1 MATSTATFIKH
12 HLLQGNGLLETVG
25 GNFDWFTSSA
35 NTDDSIQEL
44 KDHCRI
50 DGSSGMKV
58 GQLNLLL
65 DELQL
70 ASRKK
75 PGMTST
81 PGKPADQGR
90 RKATQQSTKGNHLR
104 SIVTRVD
111 QAELRFVLNV
121 IIKSDK
127 GLGAGGC
134 DTFMKHVHEDA
145 YKVMDTCDSCSM
157 LSLWLPLCVMHLIT
171 LHMHCDQA
179 ANQIDWSNQ
188 SSVKLPHVL
197 HLWATAQG
205 TEQIASRFHSIFGVS
220 VVVEAQ

>member
-1 MATSTATFIKH
+1 MATTTATFIKH
-12 HLLQGNGLLETVG
+12 HLLPGNGLFETTG
-25 GNFDWFTSSA
+25 GSFERFFTSA
-35 NTDDSIQEL
+35 NADVSIQEL
-44 KDHCRI
+44 RDHCRI

-75 PGMTST
+75 PGMTNT

-90 RKATQQSTKGNHLR
+90 RKATQQSTKGSHLR

-111 QAELRFVLNV
+111 QAELRFVFNV

-145 YKVMDTCDSCSM
+145 YKVMDTCDSCPM
-157 LSLWLPLCVMHLIT
+157 LSLWLPLCVMPWIK
-171 LHMHCDQA
+171 LHMHCD
-179 ANQIDWSNQ
+179 
-188 SSVKLPHVL
+188 
-197 HLWATAQG
+197 
-205 TEQIASRFHSIFGVS
+205 
-220 VVVEAQ
+220 